1 MLGVNSVLKS
11 SKAAYGY
18 TSIVLASILWG
29 TMGILAKLSL
39 RYDVL
44 PETLTALRLVVSS
57 GTLAVILLFFRRN
70 SLKIQKADVLF
81 FVILGVF
88 AVAFQR
94 ISYFYAVDFATPTVA
109 AILFYTYPV
118 FVTLLALFF
127 LRERITFRE
136 VLGIVWTLLG
146 VALVVK
152 VYDAASLNV
161 NFLGIIFGLLSSL
174 LFVLYFFMT
183 KKLRDNYA
191 SWTLT
196 FYGDGLGA
204 LTLAPV
210 ISISLPQIVGFPLEL
225 WLLIFTIGWVPSL
238 LAYLFYS
245 YALKHVKASKGSI
258 LSVIEPL
265 SATFFSAVILG
276 ESLEPLQMVGIAFA
290 LTGVVVLFWIRKPI
304 VFRSRN
310 VS

>member
-39 RYDVL
+39 RYGVL

-70 SLKIQKADVLF
+70 SLKIQKADIFF

-94 ISYFYAVDFATPTVA
+94 ISYFYAVDFTTPTLA

-127 LRERITFRE
+127 LRERITLRE
-136 VLGIVWTLLG
+136 VLGIVWTFLG

-174 LFVLYFFMT
+174 LFVLYFFIT
-183 KKLRDNYA
+183 KKLRDKYA
-191 SWTLT
+191 SWVLT

-238 LAYLFYS
+238 LAYLLYS

-265 SATFFSAVILG
+265 SATFFSAVLIG
-276 ESLEPLQMVGIAFA
+276 ESLEPLQIVGIVFA
-290 LTGVVVLFWIRKPI
+290 LTGVVVLFWIRKP
-304 VFRSRN
+304 VTFRPRN
-310 VS
+310 IS